1 MPQYFFVVQ
10 RSDRK
15 EEADPQA
22 VRLPNDA
29 AALRYAERTIAE
41 LQKETGYC
49 DPAGFVIVRNANN
62 EAILSVPFLPACA

>member
-10 RSDRK
+10 RSDQK
-15 EEADPQA
+15 EEGDPHA
-22 VRLPNDA
+22 VSLPNDV

-41 LQKETGYC
+41 LQKERGYC
-49 DPAGFVIVRNANN
+49 DPAGLVIVRNAKN

>member
-15 EEADPQA
+15 EEADPHA
-22 VRLPNDA
+22 VKLPNDA

-41 LQKETGYC
+41 LQKEIGYC
-49 DPAGFVIVRNANN
+49 DPGGFVIVRNANN